1 MTPNAAR
8 EILIVT
14 TGGTIDRRS
23 IETTAADKQTD
34 YQFGPTIV
42 DKLLT
47 DARVT
52 HPYRLCKLLQKDS
65 LYMDD
70 ADRLAIR
77 EAIAPAPNE
86 LVVVTHGTDTMTA
99 TAARL
104 NDIGGKTI
112 VLTGAFS
119 PARCA
124 TTDAMFNV
132 GMAIAAVQVLSHG
145 VYIVMN
151 GVVFPEGTVIKNK
164 KAKQFERKS

>member
-14 TGGTIDRRS
+14 TGGTIDRVC
-23 IETTAADKQTD
+23 IGTTSADKERD

-42 DKLLT
+42 GKLLT

-52 HPYRLCKLLQKDS
+52 HPYRLRKLLQKNS

-77 EAIAPAPNE
+77 EAITSAPNE

-104 NDIGGKTI
+104 KDIGGKTI

-119 PARCA
+119 PACCA

-151 GVVFPEGTVIKNK
+151 GIVFPEGTVIKNK
-164 KAKQFERKS
+164 KANRFERKS